1 MKTTLLTGISGYI
14 GLHCA
19 KQLLEAV
26 YTVRGTVRSQAK
38 AQEVRETLVSAS
50 VDISSLTL
58 VELDLT
64 SDRGWNDAAAGCDYV
79 MHVASPFVIANPKN
93 PKDMISPAVDG
104 TLRALRAAKKAGVKR
119 VVLTSS
125 IVSMMGS
132 MKTGTFGPGDWTD
145 VNAPDVSTYFKSKT
159 LAEKAAWEF
168 IKNQDSESPLE
179 LTVINPGG
187 VFGAPLGRN
196 ITGQSMSMMDQM
208 LRGKLPMVPKTA
220 FPMVDVRDVA
230 KLHLEALTLP
240 EASSKRVIAA
250 SAEPYGFQS
259 AAQFLK
265 DEGYKG
271 PSTRIAPNFLLR
283 FLAKFDRETKGML
296 GLLGMYLSSDNSET
310 RRLFKWEPI
319 PFKQSVLETAAAIKM
334 IQDKA

>member
-1 MKTTLLTGISGYI
+1 MKTVLLTGISGYI

-19 KQLLEAV
+19 KELLGFDYA
-26 YTVRGTVRSQAK
+26 VRGTVRNQAK

-50 VDISSLTL
+50 VDTSHLTL
-58 VELDLT
+58 VELDLN
-64 SDRGWNDAAAGCDYV
+64 SDRGWSDAAAGCDYV
-79 MHVASPFVIANPKN
+79 MHVASPFVIANPKD
-93 PKDMISPAVDG
+93 PQEMISPAVDG
-104 TLRALRAAKKAGVKR
+104 TLRALKAAKAAGVKR

-125 IVSMMGS
+125 TLSMMGS
-132 MKTGTFGPGDWTD
+132 MKIGTFGPTDWTD
-145 VNAPDVSTYFKSKT
+145 VDAPDVSTYTKSKT
-159 LAEKAAWEF
+159 LAEKAAWAF
-168 IKNQDSESPLE
+168 INEQDGERPLQ

-196 ITGQSMSMMDQM
+196 ITGQSMSMVDQM

-230 KLHLEALTLP
+230 KLHLQALTLP
-240 EASSKRVIAA
+240 TAAGKRVIAA
-250 SAEPYGFQS
+250 SEEPNGFQS

-283 FLAKFDRETKGML
+283 FLAKFDRETKGMI
-296 GLLGMYLSSDNSET
+296 GLLGMHLSSDNSET
-310 RRLFKWEPI
+310 RSLFNWEPI
-319 PFKQSVLETAAAIKM
+319 PFKQSVLETAAAVKA
-334 IQDKA
+334 IQEKS